1 VYPPHGRRINHASAG
16 AGRSS
21 PRLFQHPSSLLRDTH
36 PRNLVVT
43 ATGDDVLGGH
53 GREPAAHKLDDLR
66 SREAACAQHR
76 FGAAFV
82 AAAGEQ
88 FERSY
93 PIGLEVMSALGL
105 ARARHQIRIS

>member
-1 VYPPHGRRINHASAG
+1 MADED
-16 AGRSS
+16 RSS
-21 PRLFQHPSSLLRDTH
+21 PRLFQHPSSLVRDTH

-43 ATGDDVLGGH
+43 PTGDDVLGSH
-53 GREPAAHKLDDLR
+53 GREPAAHKLDNLR
-66 SREAACAQHR
+66 CREAVCTQHR

-93 PIGLEVMSALGL
+93 PVGLEVMSALGL
-105 ARARHQIRIS
+105 ARARHRTRIS